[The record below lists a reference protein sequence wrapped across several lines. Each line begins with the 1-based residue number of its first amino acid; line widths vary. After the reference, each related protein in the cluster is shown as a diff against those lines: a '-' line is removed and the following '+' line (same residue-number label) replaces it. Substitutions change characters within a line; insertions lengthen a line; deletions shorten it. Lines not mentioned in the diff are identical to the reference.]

1 MLLNSN
7 FCGSTSSFLVSENQ
21 VGITPTHIQG
31 FSLIFYSSIHSMEIT
46 FHLQQFSMYEQ
57 IIGLVLKVI
66 AWIWRDLL
74 STKTPYHRT
83 FNYCIHNRPRVF
95 HWFGA
100 GEGYKPFFLGYH
112 DHFFF
117 SFWSRY
123 AILIAVF
130 SPITWMHVLYQV
142 NWNGWCTFCT
152 VENTIWV
159 KATGFQTALK
169 LRLSGDWESL
179 NWMQPPSHFLI

>member
-74 STKTPYHRT
+74 STKTPYHCM
-83 FNYCIHNRPRVF
+83 FNYCIHNRPRIF

-100 GEGYKPFFLGYH
+100 GEGYKRFFLGYH

-117 SFWSRY
+117 PSEVDMLFWLLFFLPLPEFMY
-123 AILIAVF
+123 
-130 SPITWMHVLYQV
+130 
-142 NWNGWCTFCT
+142 CTKWIEMADAHF
-152 VENTIWV
+152 
-159 KATGFQTALK
+159 ALWK
-169 LRLSGDWESL
+169 TQYG
-179 NWMQPPSHFLI
+179 